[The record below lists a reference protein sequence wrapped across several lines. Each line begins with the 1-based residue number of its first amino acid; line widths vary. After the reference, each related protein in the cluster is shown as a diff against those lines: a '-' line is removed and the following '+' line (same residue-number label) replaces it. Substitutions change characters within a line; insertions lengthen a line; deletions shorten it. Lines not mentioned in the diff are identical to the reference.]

1 MWLVIVFVLI
11 IIFCLG
17 LMLYLFLQKKKRKS
31 NFSVK
36 SVLPQKTIPQKKVI
50 QTPATEEIEILDV
63 FADDKELKEDDGSI
77 NLDDLFKT
85 ISMTAIN
92 DENFDFGLRRSNK

>member
-1 MWLVIVFVLI
+1 MWLIIIFVLI
-11 IIFCLG
+11 ILFCLG
-17 LMLYLFLQKKKRKS
+17 LMFYLLSKKNKDKQSKS
-31 NFSVK
+31 GFSVK
-36 SVLPQKTIPQKKVI
+36 TTMPQTIKPK
-50 QTPATEEIEILDV
+50 PATEEIEILDV
-63 FADDKELKEDDGSI
+63 FADDKELKDDDGSP